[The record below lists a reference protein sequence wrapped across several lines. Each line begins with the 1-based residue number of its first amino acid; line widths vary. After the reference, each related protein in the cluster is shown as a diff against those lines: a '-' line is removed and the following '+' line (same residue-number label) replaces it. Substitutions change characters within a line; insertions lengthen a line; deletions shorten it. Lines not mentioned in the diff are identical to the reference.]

1 MAKTL
6 RLNDRDNV
14 VVALNDCLKGSV
26 EQGIT
31 LVDDIKQGHKFALT
45 NIQAGQAVI
54 KYGNSIGNAI
64 VTIPAGSHVHTHN
77 TATSLQDHVC
87 YHYQKENIDAKFR
100 KPLTFN
106 GYPRFDGQVGIR
118 NELWIIVLVGCV
130 NAIADAILRRF
141 NKKHPILEIDGAY
154 TFAHPYGCSQM
165 GDDHDLT
172 KQILQ
177 NMVHH
182 PNAGGVLILG
192 LGCENNQ
199 LNAFMDNLGEVD
211 NARIRTLVSQEVDDE
226 ISAGVELLD
235 ELYDEM
241 KNDKR
246 IPVSAEH
253 LVIGLKC
260 GGSDGLSGI
269 TANPLVG
276 RVSDYFISLGAS
288 ALLSEVP
295 EMFGAEQILMNRAK
309 NKDVYQKTVTMIDN
323 FKQYYLDN
331 HQVVYE
337 NPSPGNKAG
346 GITTLEDK
354 SLGCIQKAG
363 NSEVV
368 DVLTYGERVKGKGLT
383 LISGPG
389 NDIVATTLLGSAGAQ
404 IVLFTTGR
412 GTPFGGFVATLK
424 ISSNSQIAQHKP
436 HWIDYDAG
444 CLITGTTMDQAT
456 DQLVRLILRVASGD
470 YTNNE
475 TNENREIAIF
485 KMGVTL

>member
-1 MAKTL
+1 MANTL
-6 RLNDRDNV
+6 RLNNKDNV
-14 VVALNDCLKGSV
+14 AVALIDCVSGSV
-26 EQGIT
+26 EQGVS
-31 LVDDIKQGHKFALT
+31 LNEDIAQGHKFAL
-45 NIQAGQAVI
+45 NDIKIGEDVI
-54 KYGNSIGNAI
+54 KYGNPIGQATK
-64 VTIPAGSHVHTHN
+64 TILQGSHVHTHN
-77 TATSLQDHVC
+77 TSTGLQDHVA
-87 YHYQKENIDAKFR
+87 YRYDKEPNSSKLLKDR
-100 KPLTFN
+100 TFE

-141 NKKHPILEIDGAY
+141 NQRHPVLEIDGAY

-165 GDDHDLT
+165 GDDHELT
-172 KQILQ
+172 KKILQ
-177 NMVHH
+177 DMVHH

-199 LNAFMDNLGEVD
+199 LKAFMESLGTIDPTRV
-211 NARIRTLVSQEVDDE
+211 RTLVAQEVNDE
-226 ISAGVELLD
+226 INAGVELLD
-235 ELYDEM
+235 ELYQGM
-241 KNDKR
+241 RSDKR
-246 IPVSAEH
+246 QTVSAEH

-260 GGSDGLSGI
+260 GGSDGLSGV

-276 RVSDYFISLGAS
+276 RISDAFIAMGAS
-288 ALLSEVP
+288 ALLTEVP
-295 EMFGAEQILMNRAK
+295 EMFGAEQILMNRARTPE
-309 NKDVYQKTVTMIDN
+309 VYQKTVTMIDD
-323 FKQYYLDN
+323 FKQYYIDN

-363 NSEVV
+363 HSEVV
-368 DVLTYGERVKGKGLT
+368 DVLAYGERIKEKGLT

-389 NDIVATTLLGSAGAQ
+389 NDIVATTLLGAAGAQ

-412 GTPFGGFVATLK
+412 GTPFGGFIPTLK
-424 ISSNSQIAQHKP
+424 ISSNSDIATRKP

-444 CLITGTTMDQAT
+444 SLINGTSMDQAT
-456 DQLVRLILRVASGD
+456 EELAQQILDVASGK
-470 YTNNE
+470 YVNNE
-475 TNENREIAIF
+475 LNGNREIAIF

>member
-1 MAKTL
+1 MTHTL
-6 RLNDRDNV
+6 KLNEKDNV
-14 VVALNDCLKGSV
+14 AVALSDCIKGSI
-26 EQGIT
+26 EQGIV
-31 LVDDIKQGHKFALT
+31 LLEDIKQGHKFALGD
-45 NIQAGQAVI
+45 IKAGEPVV
-54 KYGNSIGNAI
+54 KYGNPIGNATAFI
-64 VTIPAGSHVHTHN
+64 TTGSHVHTHN
-77 TATSLQDHVC
+77 TTTSLQDHVK
-87 YHYQKENIDAKFR
+87 YEYRKEKTDSDIR
-100 KPLTFN
+100 KPLTFE
-106 GYPRFDGQVGIR
+106 GYPRFDGQIGIR

-141 NKKHPILEIDGAY
+141 NKQHPVLEIDGAF

-165 GDDHDLT
+165 GDDHELT

-182 PNAGGVLILG
+182 PNAGGILILG

-199 LNAFMDNLGEVD
+199 LSAFMDSLGEVD
-211 NARIRTLVSQEVDDE
+211 NTRIRTLVSQEVDDE
-226 ISAGVELLD
+226 IKVGAELLD
-235 ELYDEM
+235 ELYDVM
-241 KNDKR
+241 KNDR
-246 IPVSAEH
+246 RATVSAEH

-276 RVSDYFISLGAS
+276 KISDYFISIGAS
-288 ALLSEVP
+288 ALLTEVP

-309 NKDVYQKTVTMIDN
+309 NPEVYRKTVTMIDD
-323 FKQYYLDN
+323 FKQYYIDN
-331 HQVVYE
+331 NQVVYE

-363 NSEVV
+363 HSEVA
-368 DVLTYGERVKGKGLT
+368 DVLTYGDRIKEKGLT

-404 IVLFTTGR
+404 LVLFTTGR
-412 GTPFGGFVATLK
+412 GTPFGGFIPTLK
-424 ISSNSQIAQHKP
+424 ISSNSEIALRKP

-444 CLITGTTMDQAT
+444 CLITGTTMDEAT
-456 DQLVRLILRVASGD
+456 NQLVSQILRVASGD
-470 YTNNE
+470 PVNNE
-475 TNENREIAIF
+475 TNGNREIAIF